1 MPTNVAAAGAATTA
15 TVDKSLVYPS
25 WEYAVL
31 SAIGAPAGTAQ
42 LQTLNFWARS
52 EGMPANTNN
61 WLAITESYLNEWG
74 TIGDSSKNVNTISP
88 GVWNSENV
96 VVYPTL
102 STGVNAL
109 ASFLQHGH
117 TGIIKAFQDPN
128 ATVESITKAIA
139 KDGGWNSDPTT
150 ILQIAGL
157 DPNLVPIYKNG
168 ATTGD
173 VTSQDPGVNFT
184 QCNTGGPVLGWGGVL
199 GVGGFTILD
208 SCQAKALVG
217 GLLVGVGGLIM
228 AGGITIIVG
237 NQVGPALVSDFILK
251 GLKKVPVVNKG
262 LSSSPRTVSSD
273 TEPIRTVSSD
283 TEPMKYGPKGSAM
296 TEEELGI
303 DPKMRHNKRVPKGS
317 QD

>member
-1 MPTNVAAAGAATTA
+1 MPTDVAAAGAATTA
-15 TVDKSLVYPS
+15 TVDKNVIYPS

-31 SAIGAPAGTAQ
+31 SAIGAPANTAQ
-42 LQTLNFWARS
+42 LQALNFWARN
-52 EGMPANTNN
+52 EGMPSNTNN
-61 WLAITESYLNEWG
+61 WLAITESYQNEWG

-88 GVWNSENV
+88 GIWNSEGV

-102 STGVNAL
+102 STGVSAL
-109 ASFLQHGH
+109 ASFLQNGH
-117 TGIIKAFQDPN
+117 TGIIQAFQDPN
-128 ATVESITKAIA
+128 ATLESIAAAIN
-139 KDGGWNSDPTT
+139 KDGGWKTDGSA
-150 ILQIAGL
+150 ILRIAGK
-157 DPNLVPIYKNG
+157 DPNSIPIYSNG
-168 ATTGD
+168 ASTGD
-173 VTSQDPGVNFT
+173 TTATTQRAGSNFT

-217 GLLVGVGGLIM
+217 GLLTGVGGLIM
-228 AGGITIIVG
+228 AGGVTIIVG

-251 GLKKVPVVNKG
+251 GLKKVPLVNKG
-262 LSSSPRTVSSD
+262 LSSSPRT
-273 TEPIRTVSSD
+273 ISSD